1 MKTEKVDNRYVIRL
15 TESEATVLEK
25 RFSLSGMNSVSAYL
39 RQQVVNGIYLEYD
52 HEELKKIRQAIMNVA
67 NNINQIAH
75 RVNATSRIYKQELY
89 ELQEGVTEIW
99 QQLQSIQS
107 ELQKLNPSSIL
118 KILRKQHMLH
128 DTAAGEMQLR
138 FLTNS
143 AN

>member
-1 MKTEKVDNRYVIRL
+1 MKTEKVDKRYVIRL
-15 TESEATVLEK
+15 TESEAEILEN
-25 RFSLSGMNSVSAYL
+25 RFALSGMFSVSAYL

-52 HEELKKIRQAIMNVA
+52 HEELKKIRQAVMRVA
-67 NNINQIAH
+67 NNVNQIAH

-118 KILRKQHMLH
+118 
-128 DTAAGEMQLR
+128 
-138 FLTNS
+138 
-143 AN
+143 

>member
-1 MKTEKVDNRYVIRL
+1 MKTEKVDKRYVIRL
-15 TESEATVLEK
+15 TESEAEILEK
-25 RFSLSGMNSVSAYL
+25 LFALSGMSSVSAYL

-52 HEELKKIRQAIMNVA
+52 HEELKKIRQAVMRVA
-67 NNINQIAH
+67 NNVNQIAH

-118 KILRKQHMLH
+118 
-128 DTAAGEMQLR
+128 
-138 FLTNS
+138 
-143 AN
+143 